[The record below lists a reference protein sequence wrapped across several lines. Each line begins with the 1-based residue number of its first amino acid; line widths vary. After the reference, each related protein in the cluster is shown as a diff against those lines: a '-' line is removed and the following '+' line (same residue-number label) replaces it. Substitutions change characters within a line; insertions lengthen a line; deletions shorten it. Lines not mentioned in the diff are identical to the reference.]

1 MKTIFTPSVKKCF
14 GTFRI
19 NSSSSSN
26 ECHYSKKKK
35 KIGSDTNTLVISDEG
50 MNDMKTVK
58 SLENSGLLIKDI
70 SATIKNEA
78 KE

>member
-1 MKTIFTPSVKKCF
+1 MPLFK
-14 GTFRI
+14 
-19 NSSSSSN
+19 
-26 ECHYSKKKK
+26 KKKK

-50 MNDMKTVK
+50 MNDIMKTVK

>member
-1 MKTIFTPSVKKCF
+1 MVPLGLTAAAAATNATIQ
-14 GTFRI
+14 
-19 NSSSSSN
+19 
-26 ECHYSKKKK
+26 KKK

-50 MNDMKTVK
+50 MNDIMKTVK

-70 SATIKNEA
+70 STTIKNEA

>member
-26 ECHYSKKKK
+26 ECHYSKNKK

>member
-1 MKTIFTPSVKKCF
+1 MPLFK
-14 GTFRI
+14 
-19 NSSSSSN
+19 
-26 ECHYSKKKK
+26 KKKK